1 MKEVQLKV
9 KVERMA
15 EDFEHHMHHK
25 SYNLTNETLLK
36 RKKGL
41 SPD

>member
-1 MKEVQLKV
+1 VKEVPLKV
-9 KVERMA
+9 KDERMA
-15 EDFEHHMHHK
+15 EDFEHDMHHK
-25 SYNLTNETLLK
+25 GYNLTNETLLK